1 MWTPRAIK
9 DLRVLPARDQK
20 SLREKVNALYG
31 YPKFQNLD
39 IKKLTDSGGEYRL
52 RVNHY
57 RVRFTIEGGQIVVIR
72 TVFSGEPRQHT
83 KAGRPAVFYHRQQI
97 KK

>member
-1 MWTPRAIK
+1 
-9 DLRVLPARDQK
+9 
-20 SLREKVNALYG
+20 YG

-72 TVFSGEPRQHT
+72 ILRIQRRTST
-83 KAGRPAVFYHRQQI
+83 TY
-97 KK
+97 

>member
-1 MWTPRAIK
+1 MTTEIMWTPRAIK

-20 SLREKVNALYG
+20 SLREKVNAFYG

-72 TVFSGEPRQHT
+72 ILRIQRRTST
-83 KAGRPAVFYHRQQI
+83 TY
-97 KK
+97 